1 MCELMHAHVCEEGSN
16 IPRTGQQCV
25 NTSLGMRKDG
35 SQTVTESDRIQQTF
49 VLFARTF
56 KQ

>member
-35 SQTVTESDRIQQTF
+35 SRTVTESDHIQQTF